1 MASIA
6 PVTKEQYIFIAK
18 SCVPLNILSLI
29 STIISCVTFGFI
41 RIYYPN
47 YADRVSFRLSFAALI
62 CDIGYSVHVL
72 ITLIWDNTPGFL
84 CVYTTWAVV
93 FFGLISL
100 FFIVCIALN
109 LHMIFIR
116 ECGGHYNFEKYY
128 FIISFSFALLL
139 SLLPL
144 AGHMYGYDD
153 PESSCWYVDS
163 GKEHNIIW
171 QWLTLFGWID
181 LSILYCAIIVIMVV
195 IKLRSVDI
203 DDDLGSSTSQLSGSP
218 VLINKKVISSVVRR
232 VVWYPVVPLVAQFC
246 NSFLETY
253 AYVNRTVSYPLL
265 LLCTIGMSIQGLLN
279 AIVFSQDIAV
289 TRAFQAVK
297 LHWWITNVN
306 TYESLYPHLSHN
318 KGIINELN
326 RLGKSNDFIELK
338 TLNCN
343 KAKVIKNENVIND
356 DINNNNNNLHHHLNI
371 IVINNNNN
379 NLVLQPSF
387 LEWLRYMLLIKLFS
401 VPKISSESLSQID
414 SCSGNKN
421 NISSTL
427 YGKNYSKQDITFAN
441 QNDDHKIH
449 LVLPETV
456 HFKDSSTSSTSS
468 PSSTSSTSNL
478 LPNCAN
484 PSISFDPLIGSSKG
498 NKSSQ
503 TNISGINTR
512 SFSPTSHL
520 IDIPKCTAG
529 NDNGWVGVKVVN
541 GEQTRR
547 VSDEFI
553 NGFSSDIDKSQDIE
567 EFNLILK
574 KL

>member
-6 PVTKEQYIFIAK
+6 PVTKEQYTFIAN

-41 RIYYPN
+41 RIYYPS

-72 ITLIWDNTPGFL
+72 ITLVWDNTPGFL
-84 CVYTTWAVV
+84 CVYATWAVV

-100 FFIVCIALN
+100 FFTVCIALN
-109 LHMIFIR
+109 LHLIFIS
-116 ECGGHYNFEKYY
+116 EFGSHYNFEKYY
-128 FIISFSFALLL
+128 FIISFSFSLLL

-144 AGHMYGYDD
+144 AGHMYGYDE

-181 LSILYCAIIVIMVV
+181 LSILYCAIVVIMVV

-203 DDDLGSSTSQLSGSP
+203 DDDFDPSTSQLSGSP
-218 VLINKKVISSVVRR
+218 TLINKKVISSVVRR
-232 VVWYPVVPLVAQFC
+232 VVWYPVIPLVAQFC

-253 AYVNRTVSYPLL
+253 AYVNRIVSYPLL

-318 KGIINELN
+318 KNIINELN

-343 KAKVIKNENVIND
+343 KAEVIKNENVIND
-356 DINNNNNNLHHHLNI
+356 DIINNNNNHHHFNI

-387 LEWLRYMLLIKLFS
+387 LEWLRYMILIKLFS
-401 VPKISSESLSQID
+401 VPIISSDSLSHIN

-427 YGKNYSKQDITFAN
+427 YGKNYSKQDITLAN
-441 QNDDHKIH
+441 QIDDHKIH
-449 LVLPETV
+449 LVLPDIV
-456 HFKDSSTSSTSS
+456 HLKDSSTSSSSTSS
-468 PSSTSSTSNL
+468 PSSTSSSSNL
-478 LPNCAN
+478 LSNCAN
-484 PSISFDPLIGSSKG
+484 SSISYDPLIGSSRG
-498 NKSSQ
+498 NKTSQ

-512 SFSPTSHL
+512 SFSPITHL

-529 NDNGWVGVKVVN
+529 NDN
-541 GEQTRR
+541 
-547 VSDEFI
+547 EFT
-553 NGFSSDIDKSQDIE
+553 NGFSSDIDKSQETE
-567 EFNLILK
+567 EYNLILK